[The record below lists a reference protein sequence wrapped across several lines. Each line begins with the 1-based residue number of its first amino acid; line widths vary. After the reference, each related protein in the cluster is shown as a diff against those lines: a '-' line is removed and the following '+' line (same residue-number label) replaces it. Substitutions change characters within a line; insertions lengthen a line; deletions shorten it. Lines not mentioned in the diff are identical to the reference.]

1 MRRHLGAEMQIS
13 GTPVLPSDILARV
26 DGIFSAIARRHFGLS
41 VVALLVFIT
50 AYNGLGVVPHEPY
63 RLTAQNPFERVQA
76 HRENYF
82 QESPLLP
89 LVAYYSRLTSGFSFN
104 ALCLA
109 IIILGY
115 VSYAVQARKRLGSVG
130 ALLLLCLLAAHPVTL
145 VLLSWIGAP
154 DCITFLL
161 TVFLLFSRSP
171 VAIGAISL
179 LGSFNHPIMLLVAP
193 VVLLLRRLSREDEI
207 GYLHFAASGVGLVL
221 GSLAVR
227 GFLDINH
234 IDTYSRL
241 DFLMSRS
248 LMSWIRHDLSNLPM
262 ALFSLHNLVWFAWV
276 ACAVLFFRRNRAY
289 FGVLLVAQ
297 VVMYGVTFFSVDT
310 TRVFTLLAWAPAFH
324 CLQYSLRLGGE
335 SDGMALST
343 QLRGVLLIVALVG
356 IVKPNYYVWDG
367 TIYGPS
373 FNDFYF
379 PVLER
384 LRGLLH

>member
-1 MRRHLGAEMQIS
+1 MRRNQGADTQTT
-13 GTPVLPSDILARV
+13 GAPVLPSDILARL
-26 DGIFSAIARRHFGLS
+26 DGTFGAIARRHFGLS
-41 VVALLVFIT
+41 LVALLVFII
-50 AYNGLGVVPHEPY
+50 AYNGLGVMPHEPY
-63 RLTAQNPFERVQA
+63 RLTAQNPFERVEA
-76 HRENYF
+76 HRENTF

-89 LVAYYSRLTSGFSFN
+89 LVAYFSRLTSAFSFN

-109 IIILGY
+109 IVILAY
-115 VSYAVQARKRLGSVG
+115 VIYAVQARKGMGSVG

-145 VLLSWIGAP
+145 VLLSWLGTP

-161 TVFLLFSRSP
+161 TVFLLFFRSP
-171 VAIGAISL
+171 AVIGAISL
-179 LGSFNHPIMLLVAP
+179 LGAFNHPMMLLIAP

-207 GYLHFAASGVGLVL
+207 GYLQFAAAGMGLVL

-227 GFLDINH
+227 GFLDVNH

-248 LMSWIRHDLSNLPM
+248 LASWVRHNLSNLPM
-262 ALFSLHNLVWFAWV
+262 ALFSLHNLVWFALV

-289 FGVLLVAQ
+289 FCLLFVAQ
-297 VVMYGVTFFSVDT
+297 VVMYGVTFFNVDT

-324 CLQYSLRLGGE
+324 CLQYSLRLSGE
-335 SDGMALST
+335 SDGTALST
-343 QLRGVLLIVALVG
+343 QLRGVLLILAAIGL
-356 IVKPNYYVWDG
+356 VKPNYYVWDG

-379 PVLER
+379 PILEC
-384 LRGLLH
+384 LRGLLQ